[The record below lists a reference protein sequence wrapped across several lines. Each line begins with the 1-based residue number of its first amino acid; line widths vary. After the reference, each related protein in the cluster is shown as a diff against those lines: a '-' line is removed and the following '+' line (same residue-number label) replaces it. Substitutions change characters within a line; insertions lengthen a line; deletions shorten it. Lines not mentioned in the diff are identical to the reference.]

1 MIPMSNRP
9 ATIQH
14 LNSNRFNRCRV
25 EGEAV
30 EVEVEVVGA
39 VVGAVVG
46 VVEAV
51 VVVVEV
57 VASLDGSM
65 APLYGGFDG

>member
-1 MIPMSNRP
+1 MIPTFNRL
-9 ATIQH
+9 AIIRC
-14 LNSNRFNRCRV
+14 LNSSRFGRCRV

-30 EVEVEVVGA
+30 EVE

-51 VVVVEV
+51 VVEVVEV

-65 APLYGGFDG
+65 ARHSGAYRYATT